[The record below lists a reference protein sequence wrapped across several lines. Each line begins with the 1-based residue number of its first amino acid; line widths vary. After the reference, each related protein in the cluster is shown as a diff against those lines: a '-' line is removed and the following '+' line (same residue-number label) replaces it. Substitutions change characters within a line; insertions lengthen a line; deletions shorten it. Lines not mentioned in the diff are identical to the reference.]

1 MVRIRQ
7 RLVVLVLAVE
17 VTGAA
22 GIVSALTV
30 HERKDLPAT
39 MSSQAAESK
48 TPFAVVDAGAEVNFV
63 VRDTGPVHLF
73 WRNGNAPFRV
83 LFDLDGRRQ
92 DITLTSTHHLA
103 FEIPESARKRFAVI
117 IRDQDGQQNK
127 VFFRLRD
134 RDPLA
139 QGATE
144 MRASGKFRLDQAQQL
159 SRHQHGMWY
168 LHSLSSLLNA
178 GDTGA
183 AASLATA
190 ISGTD
195 TDGGPTLPTR

>member
-1 MVRIRQ
+1 VVRIRQ

-22 GIVSALTV
+22 GIVSALTL
-30 HERKDLPAT
+30 HERKDPPAI
-39 MSSQAAESK
+39 MSSQEAESK
-48 TPFAVVDAGAEVNFV
+48 GPLAVVDAGAEVNFV

-73 WRNGNAPFRV
+73 WRNGNAPFRI

-92 DITLTSTHHLA
+92 DVTLTRAQHLA

-117 IRDQDGQQNK
+117 IRDQDGQQSK

-139 QGATE
+139 QSATG
-144 MRASGKFRLDQAQQL
+144 MRAPDKFRQDQAWQL
-159 SRHQHGMWY
+159 ARHQHGMWY

-195 TDGGPTLPTR
+195 TGEGPTLPTR